1 MNENIQGD
9 FQICITVP
17 LRNSVL
23 KISSKFTG
31 EHPYQ
36 SVMLCNFI
44 VITFWHGCSPVNLLH
59 IFRTPNPKNTS
70 GWLLLRI
77 FLLHFSKKTQQKSEI
92 AY

>member
-23 KISSKFTG
+23 KISCKFTG
-31 EHPYQ
+31 EHPCQ
-36 SVMLCNFI
+36 SMMLCNFI
-44 VITFWHGCSPVNLLH
+44 VNTFWRGCSPANLLH
-59 IFRTPNPKNTS
+59 IFRTSNPKNTS

-77 FLLHFSKKTQQKSEI
+77 FLLHFSKKNSAKI
-92 AY
+92 